1 MGFNLDDTKT
11 LLGVVERSFKPTTT
25 LINTFFPEEKTFIT
39 EAVEMEYR
47 KGSRKMAPFVVPGTK
62 GVNMSRNGSQ
72 QRLYKA
78 PLMKPKRVIEASDI
92 MRRGFGET
100 VYSQRTPAERAQ
112 ELRARDMAELI
123 DSCVRRQEWMAA
135 QVLLN
140 GSCQIKGFA
149 DDGKTELIDTISFDG
164 FDNKITISGS
174 TSTWDK
180 VDTANPF
187 GDMKDAAQTISRNA
201 GLNPTVAI
209 CSANVVDY
217 LINNQKLLNYMLVPS
232 RDNLALMS
240 IQPRLVR
247 PDLMRV
253 GYISALS
260 LDVYAYDGGYEDENG
275 NFTPY
280 IPDDHMI
287 IGIPGRGKRLFGAV
301 TQLEADGQYYT
312 YEGAYVPKVTM
323 DLENDTSSLA
333 MNSRCVVCPEFMD
346 DWAVLKVK

>member
-1 MGFNLDDTKT
+1 MINLDDTRT

-25 LINTFFPEEKTFIT
+25 LIDTFFPEEKTFIT
-39 EAVEMEYR
+39 EYVEMEYR
-47 KGSRKMAPFVVPGTK
+47 KGARRMAPFVVPGTK
-62 GVNMSRNGSQ
+62 GVNLARTGTNV
-72 QRLYKA
+72 RTYKA
-78 PLMKPKRVIEASDI
+78 PLMKPKRVTEASDI

-112 ELRARDMAELI
+112 EMRARDMAELI
-123 DSCVRRQEWMAA
+123 ESCVRRQEWMAA
-135 QVLLN
+135 QVLIN

-149 DDGKTELIDTISFDG
+149 DDGKTEIVDTISFD

-174 TSTWDK
+174 TNTWDA
-180 VDTANPF
+180 VATADPF
-187 GDMKDAAQTISRNA
+187 SDISDASKTIRRNA

-209 CSANVVDY
+209 CSMNVVDY
-217 LINNQKLLNYMLVPS
+217 LINNQKLLNYMMVPN
-232 RDNLALMS
+232 RDNLALLS

-260 LDVYAYDGGYEDENG
+260 LDVYAYDGGYEDEDG
-275 NFTPY
+275 TFTPY

-287 IGIPGRGKRLFGAV
+287 IGVPGRGKRLFGAV
-301 TQLEADGQYYT
+301 TQLEPDGEYHT
-312 YEGAYVPKVTM
+312 FEGAYVPKVTL
-323 DLENDTSSLA
+323 DLESDTSSLA
-333 MNSRCVVCPEFMD
+333 MSSRCVVCPEFMD

>member
-1 MGFNLDDTKT
+1 MAFNYDDTRT
-11 LLGVVERSFKPTTT
+11 LLGVVERSNKPTTT
-25 LINTFFPEEKTFIT
+25 LIDTFFPDIRTFVT

-47 KGSRKMAPFVVPGTK
+47 KGARRMAPFVVPGTK
-62 GVNMSRNGSQ
+62 GVNLARTGSNL
-72 QRLYKA
+72 RVYKA

-100 VYSQRTPAERAQ
+100 VYSQRTPEERAQ

-135 QVLLN
+135 QILLN

-149 DDGKTELIDTISFDG
+149 DDGVTELIDTITFDG
-164 FDNKITISGS
+164 FENKITISGAAN
-174 TSTWDK
+174 TWDA

-187 GDMKDAAQTISRNA
+187 GDISDAAQTIRRNA

-209 CSANVVDY
+209 CSMSIVEY
-217 LINNQKLLNYMLVPS
+217 LINNKKLLNYMLVPS
-232 RDNLALMS
+232 RDNLALLS
-240 IQPRLVR
+240 IQPRLLR

-253 GYISALS
+253 GHISALN
-260 LDVYAYDGGYEDENG
+260 LDIYAYDGGYEDESG
-275 NFTPY
+275 AFTPY
-280 IPDDHMI
+280 IPDDYMI

-301 TQLEADGQYYT
+301 TQLEADGQYHT
-312 YEGAYVPKVTM
+312 YEGAYVPKVTL
-323 DLENDTSSLA
+323 DFENDTSSLA
-333 MNSRCVVCPEFMD
+333 MNSRCVVCPEFLD

>member
-1 MGFNLDDTKT
+1 MINLDDTRT
-11 LLGVVERSFKPTTT
+11 LLGVVERSLKPTTT
-25 LINTFFPEEKTFIT
+25 LIDTFFPEEKTFIT
-39 EAVEMEYR
+39 EYVEMEYR
-47 KGSRKMAPFVVPGTK
+47 KGARRMAPFVVPGTK
-62 GVNMSRNGSQ
+62 GVNLARTGTKV
-72 QRLYKA
+72 RTYKA

-112 ELRARDMAELI
+112 ELRAKDMAELI
-123 DSCVRRQEWMAA
+123 ESCVRRQEWMAA
-135 QVLLN
+135 QILIN

-149 DDGKTELIDTISFDG
+149 DDGKTEVVDTISFD

-174 TSTWDK
+174 GLTWDN
-180 VDTANPF
+180 VTTAKPY
-187 GDMKDAAQTISRNA
+187 DDIESASQTIRRNA
-201 GLNPTVAI
+201 GLIPTVAI
-209 CSANVVDY
+209 CSANVAKY
-217 LINNQKLLNYMLVPS
+217 LINNEQLRQYMLVPS
-232 RDNLALMS
+232 RDNLAMLS

-260 LDVYAYDGGYEDENG
+260 LDVYAYDGGYEDEDG
-275 NFTPY
+275 SFTPY

-301 TQLEADGQYYT
+301 TQLEPDGEYHT
-312 YEGAYVPKVTM
+312 FEGAYIPKVTL
-323 DLENDTSSLA
+323 DLESDTSSLA
-333 MNSRCVVCPEFMD
+333 MSSRCVVCPEFMD